1 MTIDE
6 STLTT
11 GTRWSFAW
19 RPSRYLLVLRVAV
32 LVATVAALSMSA
44 PPLGS
49 AWLVVSMSLL
59 LLLHIIHSHRV
70 QPVQLTV
77 EDGNLTIELLNG
89 RRVAVRARAVYC
101 ISWLQVLRLRCWRG
115 RAYTLLVLPDS
126 GDRQQRHLW
135 RYFLRHEF
143 PYGSASA
150 V

>member
-59 LLLHIIHSHRV
+59 LLLHVIYSYRV
-70 QPVQLTV
+70 QPVLLTV
-77 EDGNLTIELLNG
+77 EDVSLSIELLIG

-101 ISWLQVLRLRCWRG
+101 ISWLQVVRLSCWRG

-126 GDRQQRHLW
+126 GDREQRHLW

-143 PYGSASA
+143 PYGSPGAA
-150 V
+150 